1 MRSFLGQQTS
11 FSAIFVTFSKTTLKC
26 LAYLFKS
33 FQSSLPWLTC
43 NNDWNEL
50 STCNKT
56 EIPAYQYWK
65 SGMLK
70 QSDFIAFGWFTEGS
84 LGVDSYLLLC
94 LMISWILILI
104 ALSRGIKS
112 SGKVVYITT
121 ITPYVIL
128 LVFVVRGVTLPGASQ
143 GLSFLFGKASKW
155 EKLAEADTWRA
166 AATQIMFSLSV
177 ATGGL
182 TTLSSYMVV
191 CFSVVSFFCE
201 KVIFKKMVVIFGSK

>member
-1 MRSFLGQQTS
+1 
-11 FSAIFVTFSKTTLKC
+11 
-26 LAYLFKS
+26 
-33 FQSSLPWLTC
+33 
-43 NNDWNEL
+43 
-50 STCNKT
+50 
-56 EIPAYQYWK
+56 
-65 SGMLK
+65 MLK

-191 CFSVVSFFCE
+191 SL
-201 KVIFKKMVVIFGSK
+201 